1 MEHIVQFAIGMDDEA
16 IQKRIEENAYQ
27 DALKSIT
34 KQVWDAVFPEY
45 LAPYSRGEKEKELA
59 FEAVSR
65 FMEKHQDEIIDKTA
79 NRLVERFSRTKK
91 FREAMGA
98 VIEKDGE

>member
-1 MEHIVQFAIGMDDEA
+1 MEHIVQFAISIDDKT

-34 KQVWDAVFPEY
+34 KKVYDAVFPSY
-45 LAPYSRGEKEKELA
+45 LSSYAREEQEKTFMVKAL
-59 FEAVSR
+59 SG
-65 FMEKHQDEIIDKTA
+65 FMEEHQDEIIDKA
-79 NRLVERFSRTKK
+79 VNLLVDKFSRTKR

-98 VIEKDGE
+98 AVEKDGE